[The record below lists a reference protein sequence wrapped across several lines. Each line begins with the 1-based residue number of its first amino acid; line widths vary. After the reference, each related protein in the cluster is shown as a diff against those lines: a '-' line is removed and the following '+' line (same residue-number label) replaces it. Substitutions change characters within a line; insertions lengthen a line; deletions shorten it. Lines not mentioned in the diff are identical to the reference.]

1 MNLTDVDDKTIKNS
15 IQQGVSLKEYTKKF
29 TDAFFEDIEEL
40 NIKKAKFYPKATG
53 HIKEMVVM
61 IQKLMKKGVAYK
73 SDDGCIYYSVSKF
86 KKYGKLSH
94 LKLDEL
100 KSGARVKQDEYEKT
114 SMSDFALW
122 KAWDEND
129 GDVFWE
135 TELGKGRPGWHVEC
149 SAMST
154 KYLGDSFDI
163 HTGGTDLIFP
173 HHENEIAQT
182 EGATGKRF
190 VKYWVHNEWLLVDN
204 KKMSKSLGNFYV
216 LKDLLN
222 KGYTGKEIRFLLIN
236 THYRQQLNFTL
247 SALDSAKAALK
258 RLNEFVLNLQN
269 IKNEESNP
277 KLAEMISEAKKCFE
291 AEMNNDLAIHGALSC
306 IFNFVRDVNALAAE
320 NKISRNDA
328 Q

>member
-29 TDAFFEDIEEL
+29 TDAFFEDIDEL

-222 KGYTGKEIRFLLIN
+222 K
-236 THYRQQLNFTL
+236 
-247 SALDSAKAALK
+247 
-258 RLNEFVLNLQN
+258 
-269 IKNEESNP
+269 
-277 KLAEMISEAKKCFE
+277 
-291 AEMNNDLAIHGALSC
+291 
-306 IFNFVRDVNALAAE
+306 
-320 NKISRNDA
+320 
-328 Q
+328 